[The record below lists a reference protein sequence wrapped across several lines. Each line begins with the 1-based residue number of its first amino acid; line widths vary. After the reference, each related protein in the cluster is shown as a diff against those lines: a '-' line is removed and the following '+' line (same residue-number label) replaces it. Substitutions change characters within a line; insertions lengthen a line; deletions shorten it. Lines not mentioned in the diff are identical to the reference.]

1 MEPSRQPCA
10 MVAGGRPFL
19 FFFCVGD
26 DAVFAMVVDALI
38 MAEVR
43 RHLGCRRLFHTI
55 RSRVYGSGW
64 DNTGPR
70 AGSSGFWGVLSMKS
84 LETQER
90 PTNTY
95 LPPRRKSA

>member
-1 MEPSRQPCA
+1 ML
-10 MVAGGRPFL
+10 L
-19 FFFCVGD
+19 FSD
-26 DAVFAMVVDALI
+26 
-38 MAEVR
+38 
-43 RHLGCRRLFHTI
+43 HTI
-55 RSRVYGSGW
+55 RSRIYDSAG

-70 AGSSGFWGVLSMKS
+70 AVDSGFWGVLSMKF

>member
-1 MEPSRQPCA
+1 
-10 MVAGGRPFL
+10 
-19 FFFCVGD
+19 
-26 DAVFAMVVDALI
+26 MVVDALI

-43 RHLGCRRLFHTI
+43 RQLLLQLLFHTI

>member
-1 MEPSRQPCA
+1 ML
-10 MVAGGRPFL
+10 L
-19 FFFCVGD
+19 FD
-26 DAVFAMVVDALI
+26 I
-38 MAEVR
+38 
-43 RHLGCRRLFHTI
+43 I
-55 RSRVYGSGW
+55 RSRVYDCAG
-64 DNTGPR
+64 DNTGQR